1 MKFLYVSLLFISIHL
16 FSQTIDD
23 KKAPNSY
30 IYDINLANSQN
41 YSGIKIP
48 VKKAFE
54 VWKSSE
60 FFKVSNTNAP
70 IPAGVLSAS
79 VYWEDVPGLITN
91 VSIEQGTTPETSKIA
106 VNINNGKGKGNA
118 VIAFKVDNQIYW
130 SWHIWVTDNPVN
142 GVNYQHGFESNFD
155 DVLATITYMDRNLGA
170 VSNHFLG
177 SDWQKS
183 TGLMYEWGRKDPF
196 PPLVNKD
203 SYFYELHG
211 EVGNIKHPSIS
222 PSNSIPVVTR
232 PSDDIGENMR
242 YAVKNPLNYI
252 INTDNTGNWF
262 SNQRYKVPGTDFIS
276 WDLWGDNAEGGN
288 SNANSSSLVLKKE
301 SRTYE
306 LKSEL
311 DPCPNGW
318 RVPSYYGRVT
328 QNNNLSF
335 FGRKGNWSNDDTT
348 SFSIILPTAI
358 NSTLDGV
365 KVYPGL
371 GMDFTNAAAGNR
383 NIGIIPVSGGFVA
396 YPNSVAPTAAIGSLY
411 QDNNANGVLWS
422 ATFGYD
428 GARGF
433 SMISDPL
440 RTNTTVGLNAIYNN
454 QTFPTKSGNAV
465 RCIRDVNMLK
475 IGDFVTEYILS
486 NKSNYEYGLDNPN
499 TYIVTGSD
507 VVEIPV
513 NKAYSVYNQLL
524 TDHQDLD
531 AYDLV
536 AKVFWTT
543 NPNLIRNIDLKIEQD
558 PRKSKIVVYTNEE
571 AFGSAVIS
579 LHNKSTD
586 REALWS
592 WMIWAPEVNP
602 TKNSIIYTTEN
613 TIATNGNFVNPTI
626 SKLPPLSTE
635 FMYLNLGAEK
645 PLQNNTSSS
654 EITKTKGHHF
664 QWGRKDAMPIFPH
677 DENGNPGVIYL
688 GSENSSAN
696 HIFNY
701 QEINEDEYRKFF
713 TKNYSS
719 YESTQSSKHLKISD
733 HIKYAV
739 ENPLTFMYQESSGEV
754 YNGGTHVNNLD
765 GVNDW
770 VLNERNQAPERWGH
784 ANKKSPYDPCPEGW
798 RVPDVSTTQLYEGSK
813 GNSPWYNSYKNDAY
827 GKPGVIQDQWHLI
840 SNFYNG
846 ISNANG
852 YFLDNPLYYVGNF
865 PEQGIRGELGMNEI
879 TQQRTGIWTASL
891 ADRATGFALA
901 MQFQENKM
909 QTGTGVYPQAG
920 MGVRCAKDLPR
931 YLGISVNKNAQSKGE
946 VQKIAT
952 EVVIKNSEIFPSTRE
967 GIFQISNLQ
976 AKSYEIFD
984 MSGRLVQSGIIKDKM
999 VDASQ
1004 LISGNYLLHI
1014 ILDNKKVISQKIL
1027 KK

>member
-1 MKFLYVSLLFISIHL
+1 MKFKFIFLLFFTIQL
-16 FSQTIDD
+16 FSQTVDH

-30 IYDINLANSQN
+30 IYDINLANFKN

-54 VWKSSE
+54 IWKSSN
-60 FFKVSNTNAP
+60 FFKVSNTNTP
-70 IPAGVLSAS
+70 IPSGVLSAS
-79 VYWEDVPGLITN
+79 LYWEDVPGLVTD
-91 VSIEQGTTPETSKIA
+91 VSVEQGSTPETSKIA

-130 SWHIWVTDNPVN
+130 SWHIWVTDNPEN
-142 GVNYQHGFESNFD
+142 GVNYQHGYESNFD
-155 DVLATITYMDRNLGA
+155 DVPVQIKYMDRNLGA

-177 SDWQKS
+177 NDWQKS

-203 SYFYELHG
+203 AHFYELNG
-211 EVGNIKHPSIS
+211 SVGNLKHPTIS
-222 PSNSIPVVTR
+222 PANTIPVVTR
-232 PSDDIGENMR
+232 PYDDIGENMR
-242 YAVKNPLNYI
+242 YAVKNPLHFI

-262 SNQRYKVPGTDFIS
+262 SNQRYKVPGSDFIS

-318 RVPSYYGRVT
+318 RVPSYYGRIT

-335 FGRKGNWSNDDTT
+335 FGRKGNWSNDDPT
-348 SFSIILPTAI
+348 SFSKILPNAI
-358 NSTLDGV
+358 NTTLDGV

-371 GMDFTNAAAGNR
+371 GMDFTNAAGGNR

-396 YPNSVAPTAAIGSLY
+396 YPNSVAPNAPIGSIY

-433 SMISDPL
+433 SMISDPF

-454 QTFPTKSGNAV
+454 ETFPTKSGNGV
-465 RCIRDVNMLK
+465 RCIQDVNKLK
-475 IGDFVTEYILS
+475 IGDFVTEYIQ
-486 NKSNYEYGLDNPN
+486 NNTNYTEGLKNPN
-499 TYIVTGSD
+499 TYIVSNGE
-507 VVEIPV
+507 VVKIPV
-513 NKAYSVYNQLL
+513 SKAYSVYNQLL
-524 TDHQDLD
+524 TDQQELD
-531 AYDLV
+531 AKDLV

-543 NPNLIRNIDLKIEQD
+543 NPKLIRNIELKVESD
-558 PRKSKIVVYTNEE
+558 VRNSTIVVFTNGEE
-571 AFGSAVIS
+571 LGSAVIS
-579 LHNKSTD
+579 LHNKNT
-586 REALWS
+586 ENPALWS
-592 WMIWAPEVNP
+592 WMIWAPQENP
-602 TKNSIIYTTEN
+602 TENTILYTTEN
-613 TIATNGNFVNPTI
+613 VIATNGNFVNPTK
-626 SKLPPLSTE
+626 STLPPLTTE
-635 FMYLNLGAEK
+635 FMSLNLGAEVS
-645 PLQNNTSSS
+645 LRNNSSSS
-654 EITKTKGHHF
+654 EIIRSQGHHF
-664 QWGRKDAMPIFPH
+664 QWGRKDALPTFPKN
-677 DENGNPGVIYL
+677 ENGNPGVIFL
-688 GSENSSAN
+688 GSENSSSN
-696 HIFNY
+696 QTYNY
-701 QEINEDEYRKFF
+701 QELYEDEYKKYF

-719 YESTQSSKHLKISD
+719 YESSQVQKHQKTSD
-733 HIKYAV
+733 HIKYSV
-739 ENPLTFMYQESSGEV
+739 ENPLSFLYQENIGEI

-765 GVNDW
+765 AVNDW
-770 VLNERNQAPERWGH
+770 VMDERNQAAERWGH

-813 GNSPWYNSYKNDAY
+813 GNSPWYNSYQNDAY
-827 GKPGVIQDQWHLI
+827 GKPGVIQDQWHLV

-846 ISNANG
+846 IANTDG
-852 YFLDNPLYYVGNF
+852 YFLENPAYLIGNF
-865 PEQGIRGELGMNEI
+865 PHQGIRGEFGMNEMSHH
-879 TQQRTGIWTASL
+879 RTGIWTASL

-901 MQFQENKM
+901 MQFQDKKM

-931 YLGISVNKNAQSKGE
+931 YLGIFANKNVQSKVE

-952 EVVIKNSEIFPSTRE
+952 DVVIKNTEIFPSTKE
-967 GIFQISNLQ
+967 GIFQISNPQ
-976 AKSYEIFD
+976 AEAYEIFD
-984 MSGRLVQSGIIKDKM
+984 MSGRLVQSGIIKNKM
-999 VDASQ
+999 VDTSQ
-1004 LISGNYLLHI
+1004 LISGNYLLQI
-1014 ILDNKKVISQKIL
+1014 ILENKKVISQKIL